1 LCAIEIG
8 GAADWQG
15 SGDQTIRAS
24 NSSLKRA
31 ADKRCQTNRFVSGIG
46 APIPMRFL
54 AFLSSPD
61 LDDGANRRRSLAI
74 ALTLC
79 IEALL
84 LLALLLSGPTFGPKG
99 KPGDP
104 MISIQAQ
111 GEAQSER
118 KESVEKQE
126 ERQEEEE
133 RKPEKA
139 PETQTPPPKTAP
151 PPVTTGG
158 FIQMSREDFAAA
170 DIGKLPKR
178 SKADSGS
185 ASAGGGASA
194 GAGEG
199 PGGVPLYN
207 AEWYREPT
215 DGEMAL
221 YLPAVRPPDSW
232 AMIACQTV
240 ENYRVENCQAIG
252 ESSPGTGLARALRQ
266 ASWQFRVRPPRV
278 GNKAMVGAWVRI
290 RFDFTR
296 AKFD

>member
-1 LCAIEIG
+1 
-8 GAADWQG
+8 
-15 SGDQTIRAS
+15 
-24 NSSLKRA
+24 
-31 ADKRCQTNRFVSGIG
+31 
-46 APIPMRFL
+46 MRFP
-54 AFLSSPD
+54 AFFSSPD

-74 ALTLC
+74 VLTLC

-84 LLALLLSGPTFGPKG
+84 LLALLLSGPSFGPKG

-104 MISIQAQ
+104 MISIQSP
-111 GEAQSER
+111 GNVPSER
-118 KESVEKQE
+118 KQSAEKEE
-126 ERQEEEE
+126 ERQKEQEK
-133 RKPEKA
+133 KPEKA
-139 PETQTPPPKTAP
+139 PEAQSPPPKTAP
-151 PPVTTGG
+151 PPATTGG
-158 FIQMSREDFAAA
+158 FIQMSREDFAAG

-178 SKADSGS
+178 SKAGTAS

-207 AEWYREPT
+207 AEWYKEPT

-252 ESSPGTGLARALRQ
+252 ESPPGTGLARALRQ

-278 GNKAMVGAWVRI
+278 GNKAMIGAWVRI
-290 RFDFTR
+290 RFDFTKAR
-296 AKFD
+296 FE